1 MQRWVLNV
9 WNAIHEN
16 PDEDEGGWK
25 VKLFENRRYRSKAKR
40 EDYMKMEGLVEWAT
54 PEQEEKDNEGLLFF
68 IDLYDHSGTTY
79 SLHGNGQQCRFDT
92 SRYAGVIEWEGE
104 WLPYTQENLD
114 PAALREKRVESATG
128 YLEYYTAWANG
139 HLMEFRLSRLEDD
152 DGCIDSVTAHEEADV
167 IKLLSHYVKPGEEI
181 AFINNEDYCFMD
193 AEDLRGLKELP
204 DVRVV
209 TSVEDFTPKPEPEYS
224 I

>member
-9 WNAIHEN
+9 WNAEHEN
-16 PDEDEGGWK
+16 PDDDEGGWK
-25 VKLFENRRYRSKAKR
+25 VKLFRNRKYVHKAER
-40 EDYMKMEGLVEWAT
+40 EDYMKMEGLVGWAT
-54 PEQEEKDNEGLLFF
+54 PEQEKKDEDGLLFF

-92 SRYAGVIEWEGE
+92 ARYAGVIEWTDDYP
-104 WLPYTQENLD
+104 PYTSEGLD
-114 PAALREKRVESATG
+114 PVALRAKRVDYANR

-139 HLMEFRLSRLEDD
+139 HLMEFRLHRLEDGD
-152 DGCIDSVTAHEEADV
+152 DAIDMVTTHQESDV
-167 IKLLSHYVKPGEEI
+167 INLLKHHVKPGDEI
-181 AFINNEDYCFMD
+181 AFINEEDYCFMS
-193 AEDLRGLKELP
+193 EKDLRGLKELP

-209 TSVEDFTPKPEPEYS
+209 TSVENFTPKPEPEYS